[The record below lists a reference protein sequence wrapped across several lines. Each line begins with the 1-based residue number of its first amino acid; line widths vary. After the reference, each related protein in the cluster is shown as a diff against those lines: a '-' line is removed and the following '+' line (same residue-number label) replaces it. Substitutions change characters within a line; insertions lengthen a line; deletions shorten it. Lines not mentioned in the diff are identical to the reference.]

1 MNLARDTAGSKTPL
15 VAPSPTISSVQMQQI
30 AKRYGTTVALD
41 AVDFELQAGEIHAL
55 LGENG
60 AGKSTLMHVLSGM
73 TQPDAGT
80 VRINNVSVHIGSPR
94 EARRLGI
101 AMVHQH
107 FTLVPAF
114 TVQEN
119 LALDADISLHTL
131 RYRAEEAAKP
141 ALNQAAALGWQLDP
155 HARVEDLPV
164 GIQQRIEIAKAL
176 ATNAQWLIFDEPTA
190 VLIGEEIEELFR
202 VLRALRDS
210 GKGIVFI
217 THKLPEVMAIAD
229 RVTVLRRGHKVATAP
244 IHQVHPALLAQWM
257 VGEAPATQRAPES
270 HSISRPLH
278 TKTPAFRAE
287 NLTVLGDKGEKVLEN
302 ISFEVYPG
310 EIFGVGGVDGNG
322 QTELAETLVG
332 LRSPQSGQLFWYEG
346 AFQPGHSPR
355 IGYIPQDRR
364 RHGLALTMTVEENL
378 LFEAVKEAKYRIG
391 PFLRR
396 AALHDLAETL
406 IREFDIRTPSAKLP
420 ASALS
425 GGNQQK
431 IVVARALHHRAEW
444 IVAVN
449 PVRGLDINATQFVH
463 TQLLNA
469 KQRGASIVLISTD
482 LDELAALADRTVILS
497 NRQMHPIDLTQR
509 DATQIGLLLGGAFT
523 KEAP

>member
-1 MNLARDTAGSKTPL
+1 MNLARDTAASTTPL
-15 VAPSPTISSVQMQQI
+15 AAPSSTVSSVQMQQI
-30 AKRYGTTVALD
+30 VKRYGATIALN
-41 AVDFELQAGEIHAL
+41 AVDFDLQAGEIHAL

-73 TQPDAGT
+73 TQPDSGT
-80 VRINNVSVHIGSPR
+80 IRINNATVNIASPK

-101 AMVHQH
+101 TMVHQH

-119 LALDADISLHTL
+119 LALDADVPLHAL
-131 RYRAEEAAKP
+131 RYRTEEAAKP
-141 ALNQAAALGWQLDP
+141 ALDQAAALGWQLDP
-155 HARVEDLPV
+155 YARVEDLPV

-202 VLRALRDS
+202 VLRTLRDS
-210 GKGIVFI
+210 GKGVVFI
-217 THKLPEVMAIAD
+217 THKLPEVMALAD
-229 RVTVLRRGHKVATAP
+229 RVTVLRRGQKIATAS
-244 IHQVHPALLAQWM
+244 IHEVNPTLLAQWM
-257 VGEAPATQRAPES
+257 VGEAPKTHPLSES
-270 HSISRPLH
+270 KQVSRPLP
-278 TKTPAFRAE
+278 KTPAFRAE
-287 NLTVLGDKGEKVLEN
+287 NLTVLGDKGESVLQN
-302 ISFEVYPG
+302 IFFEVYPG
-310 EIFGVGGVDGNG
+310 EIFGIGGVDGNG
-322 QTELAETLVG
+322 QTELAETIVG
-332 LRSPQSGQLFWYEG
+332 LRTPKSGRLLWYEG
-346 AFQPGHSPR
+346 EFQPGQHPR

-378 LFEAVKEAKYRIG
+378 LFEAVKEAKYRFG

-396 AALHDLAETL
+396 AALHELAETL

-431 IVVARALHHRAEW
+431 IVVARALHHCAEW

-463 TQLLNA
+463 AQLLNA

-497 NRQMHPIDLTQR
+497 NHQMHPIDLTQR
-509 DATQIGLLLGGAFT
+509 DATQIGLLLGGASI
-523 KEAP
+523 KETP